1 MKHIP
6 TIDEFV
12 NEAKGDKYPEEV
24 QKIINGLIGIGMK
37 KYQLTASTNYG
48 VWFIELPFTSISISN
63 LKKIERILP
72 DFSIGLFPGYSG
84 LSIKTNISVS

>member
-12 NEAKGDKYPEEV
+12 NEAKGEKYPVEV
-24 QKIINGLIGIGMK
+24 QKVIDGLIGIGMK

-48 VWFIELPFTSISISN
+48 VWFIELPFTSVSILN
-63 LKKIERILP
+63 LKRIEKIFLV
-72 DFSIGLFPGYSG
+72 F
-84 LSIKTNISVS
+84 

>member
-12 NEAKGDKYPEEV
+12 NEAKGEKYPVEV
-24 QKIINGLIGIGMK
+24 QKVIDGLIGIGMK

-48 VWFIELPFTSISISN
+48 VWFIELPFTSVSILN
-63 LKKIERILP
+63 LKRIEKILP
-72 DFSIGLFPGYSG
+72 DFSIGVFPSYSG
-84 LSIKTNISVS
+84 LSIRTNISVS

>member
-24 QKIINGLIGIGMK
+24 QKIIDGLIGIGMK
-37 KYQLTASTNYG
+37 KYQLTARTMYG
-48 VWFIELPFTSISISN
+48 VWFVELPFSSISISN
-63 LKKIERILP
+63 LKKIEKILP
-72 DFSIGLFPGYSG
+72 DFSIGIYTG
-84 LSIKTNISVS
+84 